1 MAIQDA
7 IDAGIIFLKMIVDEA
22 QDSVTKL
29 KEADSNRDI
38 KIYTKALKSHAR
50 DIYSLAVRLEVYE
63 SVVHLDDRKEQSNG

>member
-7 IDAGIIFLKMIVDEA
+7 IDASIIFLKMIVDEA

-38 KIYTKALKSHAR
+38 KIYTEALKSHAR
-50 DIYSLAVRLEVYE
+50 DIYSLAVRLEVSE
-63 SVVHLDDRKEQSNG
+63 SLVHLDDRKEQE